1 MVNNF
6 HNTGVM
12 ILISLYISMKP
23 VNLAKLH
30 QTNLNNVTLK

>member
-1 MVNNF
+1 
-6 HNTGVM
+6 
-12 ILISLYISMKP
+12 MKP